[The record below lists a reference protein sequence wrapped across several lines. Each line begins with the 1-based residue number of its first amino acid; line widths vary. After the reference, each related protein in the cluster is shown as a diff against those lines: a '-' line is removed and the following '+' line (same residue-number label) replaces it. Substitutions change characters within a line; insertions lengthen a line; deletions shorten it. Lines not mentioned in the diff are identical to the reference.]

1 MIGVQLR
8 VALGLTCT
16 VCLQVRFC
24 DDTNDTPT
32 EVALFGVVDR
42 YRVCPCCH
50 REIGN
55 HTDEDYRRRVR
66 VWLYEQEGVV
76 LRDES

>member
-16 VCLQVRFC
+16 VCLQVRCC
-24 DDTNDTPT
+24 DDENTTPT
-32 EVALFGVVDR
+32 EVALFGTINR
-42 YRVCPCCH
+42 YVMCPCCR
-50 REIGN
+50 REIRD

-66 VWLYEQEGVV
+66 GWLYEHEGVV
-76 LRDES
+76 LRG